1 MKPVTKNAAR
11 SLESGTSPPAPSI
24 LSSLLSTSPNTK
36 LHPKDL
42 NHVRNGGHSRQSAPA
57 LSTTTTRNKNSMYN
71 AMEVQLKK
79 QYPDLEEND
88 VVRQAVTPKPKKVL
102 SPPRPKSPH
111 SSKTQNFIE
120 KNKKQIKKTVKKTKD
135 DSPPISPTSTIKQQ
149 RSSSGTSGQSSFNIT
164 SRPHHQQQP
173 SAGILKDTLKKK
185 DSAATRRPPSP
196 QNFNNSTSN
205 HSKPTAHERSHVRA
219 TTPDSALREEN
230 KALKRLLEQY
240 MDLLEAKE
248 NDLSELEEVAD
259 SLREYNSKLIAENE
273 SLRAYHKD
281 HEANEFNNNSN
292 DDNNGS
298 NGSSPALLIM
308 SSIKQNNKRMLGE
321 VDNKVDD
328 NKTLVTPLENIVPPS
343 SSSKTITT
351 AAKSP
356 AASIIAAHTQ
366 PQPTLAKI
374 TVAKK
379 SVANTTATVPAKSTT
394 ATTKN
399 AIAPKTPVATSNM
412 SRGTS
417 LFNKLNNNIKPSA
430 SMATPLQSASSLKP
444 EASHKTLIHD
454 DSEDDDER
462 PIEKFNKNNN
472 EWGLNAAS
480 FKSDFV
486 DEVTDSS
493 NDEFEYEPPSSSQHY
508 QNKSLNKN
516 NLANSTTHFNKPS
529 NSSTSS
535 SVATTASVVSTSTKS
550 NSLATSSNSSSDNK
564 PKKRIVQSPIS
575 VSSSRVSTPSCES
588 SYNRRNRYNNNNN
601 SNSTASSVIPPPP
614 PPPENKDTIATLQHF
629 LRLISENSESNKD
642 PKDFYDL
649 KKVIDEGS
657 SAQVFTAHA
666 LGTNE
671 ECAIK
676 VVPLTYSLEFI
687 FNEIFI
693 LKNLKHKNIVD
704 FKESFVKWDGK
715 TREVWLA
722 MEKCARGDVTSRAG
736 KVNQREVSRMA
747 RDVKALKHLHHNG
760 IIHRDIK
767 LSNILSCAN
776 NDVKLA
782 DFGISSLT
790 PTSTTAMVGTIPY
803 MAPDVV
809 LVGPDRPYDT
819 KVDVWSLGV
828 CILELLTGKAAWGRI
843 RDDEIMDKLRR
854 GEMPYG
860 FQRLRKKADIGW
872 EVVDF
877 LEKCFAKNP
886 ENRWDAERLLEH
898 PFITNC
904 Y

>member
-11 SLESGTSPPAPSI
+11 SLES
-24 LSSLLSTSPNTK
+24 
-36 LHPKDL
+36 DL
-42 NHVRNGGHSRQSAPA
+42 NQVRNGGHSRQSASA
-57 LSTTTTRNKNSMYN
+57 LSTTTTRNKNSIYN

-88 VVRQAVTPKPKKVL
+88 VVRQAVTPKPKKVRIFFRICLKVL

-135 DSPPISPTSTIKQQ
+135 DSPPISPTHTIKQQ

-164 SRPHHQQQP
+164 SRTHHQQQP

-185 DSAATRRPPSP
+185 DFAATRRPPSP

-219 TTPDSALREEN
+219 TTPDGALREEN

-240 MDLLEAKE
+240 MGLLEEKE
-248 NDLSELEEVAD
+248 NDLSELEEIVN
-259 SLREYNSKLIAENE
+259 SLKKFNSKLISENE

-298 NGSSPALLIM
+298 NGSSPALLING
-308 SSIKQNNKRMLGE
+308 IVQNNKRVFGNQ

-343 SSSKTITT
+343 SSSKTTTT

-366 PQPTLAKI
+366 PQPILPKI
-374 TVAKK
+374 TAAKK
-379 SVANTTATVPAKSTT
+379 SAANTTATVPVKSTT
-394 ATTKN
+394 TTTKN
-399 AIAPKTPVATSNM
+399 ATAPKTPVATSNM

-508 QNKSLNKN
+508 QNKYLNQN

-529 NSSTSS
+529 NSLTSS

-564 PKKRIVQSPIS
+564 PKKRI
-575 VSSSRVSTPSCES
+575 
-588 SYNRRNRYNNNNN
+588 
-601 SNSTASSVIPPPP
+601 
-614 PPPENKDTIATLQHF
+614 DTIATLQHF

-736 KVNQREVSRMA
+736 KVNQREVSRIA